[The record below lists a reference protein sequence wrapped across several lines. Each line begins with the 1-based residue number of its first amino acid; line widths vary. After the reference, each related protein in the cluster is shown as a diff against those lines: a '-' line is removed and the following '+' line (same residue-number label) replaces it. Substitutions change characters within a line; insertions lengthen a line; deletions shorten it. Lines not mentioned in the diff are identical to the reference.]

1 MIINEI
7 NFTTHIEHKIFK
19 TINFMNIKYGGILF
33 FNNFKT
39 FYINSVIS
47 KDFL

>member
-19 TINFMNIKYGGILF
+19 TLNFMNIKYGGILF
-33 FNNFKT
+33 FNNF
-39 FYINSVIS
+39 NN
-47 KDFL
+47 FLH